1 MKIAFMGTGP
11 FAAKALSA
19 LIGSDN
25 EVVICV
31 TQPDR
36 PNSRRGSKIIPGE
49 VKVLA
54 EENGIEVYQPV
65 RVSSPESAAYLKD
78 RQADLAVVCSYGQLL
93 KKNILFETF
102 RCGCINIHA
111 SLLESYRGAAPINR
125 VIMDGRSEAGVTI
138 MYMDEGL
145 DTGDM
150 MIRAAT
156 PISDE
161 DTFGTLSERLSDMG
175 GELAVKA
182 IAMIAE
188 GTAPRTPQDD
198 ALSNYAE
205 KILKEDKHV
214 SFDRPARTVFNHI
227 RGMNPS
233 PAAECTFAGKTVK
246 LFDCEISEE
255 TGSAFPAGTVVK
267 NDKKGIYVQCS
278 EGVLLLRSLKPEGKG
293 LMQASAFYNG
303 IKDKT
308 LLFS

>member
-1 MKIAFMGTGP
+1 MKTAFMGTGP
-11 FAAKALSA
+11 FAAKALKA
-19 LIGSDN
+19 LIESDN

-54 EENGIEVYQPV
+54 EENGIEVFQPAK
-65 RVSSPESAAYLKD
+65 VSDPESAAHL
-78 RQADLAVVCSYGQLL
+78 RESGAELAVVCSYGQLL
-93 KKNILFETF
+93 RKNILFETF
-102 RCGCINIHA
+102 RYNCINIHA

-125 VIMDGRSEAGVTI
+125 AIMDGCGEAGVTI

-150 MIRAAT
+150 MIRSST

-161 DTFGTLSERLSDMG
+161 DTFGTLSERLADMG
-175 GELAVKA
+175 GDLAVKA
-182 IAMIAE
+182 IELIEE
-188 GTAPRTPQDD
+188 GSAPRTPQDGSR
-198 ALSNYAE
+198 SNYAE
-205 KILKEDKHV
+205 KILKADKHV

-227 RGMNPS
+227 RGMDPS
-233 PAAECTFAGKTVK
+233 PAAECSFAGKTVK
-246 LFDCEISEE
+246 LFACEVVQE
-255 TGSAFPAGTVVK
+255 TGSEFPAGTVVK

-278 EGVLLLRSLKPEGKG
+278 EGVILLKTLKPEGKG
-293 LMQASAFYNG
+293 LMQAAAFYNG

-308 LLFS
+308 LMFS